1 LDIEEQI
8 AGFIAENFLLAETD
22 EGFDEDS
29 SFIEKEIL
37 DSTGIL
43 QLVLFIEQTFGISVE
58 GQEITPE
65 NFDSVRRVAN
75 LVRRRLP

>member
-1 LDIEEQI
+1 MDIEEQI
-8 AGFIAENFLLAETD
+8 AGFIAENFLFAETG

-65 NFDSVRRVAN
+65 NFDSVRRVAD
-75 LVRRRLP
+75 LVRRRLR